1 MRYAQLFDLQT
12 GVDMRAWMVR
22 AGADGQREQQA
33 LAEGTLLPGWTAV
46 RTDLSGFQSQYA
58 LRTELR
64 SVYGEAKSERT
75 LGSWAGQMWRFV
87 NEMADGDVVVMPMK
101 SEWGTVAIG
110 RIAGAYNFDPS
121 AAPGCQHTRRVDWSP
136 ELRQKD
142 TLGPDLQASLGAL
155 PTLCELSRNDAAHRF
170 DSVYEQGVDPRAPSS
185 EESASEE
192 YLAGIA
198 GAVGRGEHPVAVIR
212 DLLAR
217 WGYFRRTSTSIEV
230 VTTALS
236 DYGLLAVPAITE
248 GTIDDEIQF
257 AADGASEADSPDDTR
272 MREQVEVSEEQID
285 SAQRTTQDV
294 VSGEIRY
301 AVGSLPSASTD
312 VAAVEAGTSLP
323 EALTTMAVRSYSQLA
338 VVDDA
343 NRLIGALTWE
353 SIAMAWA
360 SGNPKSVRD
369 AMVEAQ
375 SVATSEE
382 LLSLTRRISEYGYVF
397 VRDAD
402 GRVQG
407 IVTAADLTQKFGD
420 DQAPLI
426 QLDEIEK
433 RLGTHVRAHC
443 SDQELIENDVRV
455 PHAGKTLGTY
465 VLALK
470 RQPLWDKLGWRGVDQ
485 EIMYSLMDRV
495 RMIRNDVMHF
505 SPDPITPQELDTL
518 ASAMRMLRLITDD
531 GE

>member
-1 MRYAQLFDLQT
+1 
-12 GVDMRAWMVR
+12 MRAWMVR

-33 LAEGTLLPGWTAV
+33 LAAGNLLPGWTAV
-46 RTDLSGFQSQYA
+46 RADLSKFESQHA

-64 SVYGEAKSERT
+64 SVYGDAKSERT

-101 SEWGTVAIG
+101 SDWGMFAVGKIMG
-110 RIAGAYNFDPS
+110 SYNFEPN
-121 AAPGCQHTRRVDWSP
+121 AAPGCQHTRSVNWSTH
-136 ELRQKD
+136 LRPKD

-155 PTLCELSRNDAAHRF
+155 PTLCELSRNDAARRF
-170 DSVYEQGVDPRAPSS
+170 SSVFEQGVDPQAPSP

-198 GAVGRGEHPVAVIR
+198 AEVERGEHPGISVR
-212 DLLAR
+212 ELLAR
-217 WGYFRRTSTSIEV
+217 WGYFRRTSTSLEV

-248 GTIDDEIQF
+248 GTIDDRIQF
-257 AADGASEADSPDDTR
+257 AADATPEADSADDTR
-272 MREQVEVSEEQID
+272 TREQVEVSEEQID
-285 SAQRTTQDV
+285 TAKRTTQDV

-301 AVGSLPSASTD
+301 AVGSLPSASRD
-312 VAAVEAGTSLP
+312 VAALEASTSLSQ
-323 EALTTMAVRSYSQLA
+323 ALTRMAVDSYSQLA
-338 VVDDA
+338 VVDDG

-360 SGNPKSVRD
+360 SGNPRIVRD

-382 LLSLTRRISEYGYVF
+382 LLSLTSRISEYGYVF

-433 RLGTHVRAHC
+433 RLGRHVRAHC
-443 SDQELIENDVRV
+443 SDQELLDNDIRV
-455 PHAGKTLGTY
+455 PHTGKTLGTY

-485 EIMYSLMDRV
+485 EMMHALMDRV

-505 SPDPITPQELDTL
+505 SPDPITSQELDTL
-518 ASAMRMLRLITDD
+518 ASAMRMLRLITED

>member
-1 MRYAQLFDLQT
+1 
-12 GVDMRAWMVR
+12 MRAWMVR
-22 AGADGQREQQA
+22 AGAEGQREQQV
-33 LAEGTLLPGWTAV
+33 LSGGNLLPGWTAV
-46 RTDLSGFQSQYA
+46 RADISTYDAQHA
-58 LRTELR
+58 LRTKLR
-64 SVYGEAKSERT
+64 AVYGDAKSERT

-87 NEMADGDVVVMPMK
+87 NEMADGDIVVMPLK
-101 SEWGTVAIG
+101 SNWGMVAIG
-110 RIAGAYNFDPS
+110 RIVGSYIHDPS
-121 AAPGCQHTRRVDWSP
+121 AAPGCQHTRPVEWSREIRP
-136 ELRQKD
+136 KD

-155 PTLCELSRNDAAHRF
+155 PTLCELSRNDAAMRF
-170 DSVYEQGVDPRAPSS
+170 GNVFEQGIDPQAPSS
-185 EESASEE
+185 EETASDE
-192 YLAGIA
+192 YLARIA
-198 GAVGRGEHPVAVIR
+198 AEVERGEHPVASIR

-217 WGYFRRTSTSIEV
+217 WGYFRRTSASIEAI
-230 VTTALS
+230 TTALS
-236 DYGLLAVPAITE
+236 EYGLLAVPAITE
-248 GTIDDEIQF
+248 GTIDDQIQF
-257 AADGASEADSPDDTR
+257 AADAAPETDTAEANPT
-272 MREQVEVSEEQID
+272 REQVEVSEEQID
-285 SAQRTTQDV
+285 SAQRTSQDV

-301 AVGSLPSASTD
+301 AVGSLPSASRD
-312 VAAVEAGTSLP
+312 VAAVEASTSLP
-323 EALTTMAVRSYSQLA
+323 QALTRMAVDSYSQLA
-338 VVDDA
+338 VVDEA

-360 SGNPKSVRD
+360 SGRPESVRD

-382 LLSLTRRISEYGYVF
+382 LLSLTSRISDYGYVF

-433 RLGTHVRAHC
+433 RLGRHVRAHC
-443 SDQELIENDVRV
+443 SDKELAENDIRV
-455 PHAGKTLGTY
+455 PHNGKTLGTY

-485 EIMYSLMDRV
+485 DMMHSLMDRV
-495 RMIRNDVMHF
+495 RVIRNDVMHF
-505 SPDPITPQELDTL
+505 SPDPVTSRELETL
-518 ASAMRMLRLITDD
+518 ASAMRMLRLITED

>member
-1 MRYAQLFDLQT
+1 
-12 GVDMRAWMVR
+12 VRAWMVR
-22 AGADGQREQQA
+22 AGADGLREQQA
-33 LAEGTLLPGWTAV
+33 LTEGNLLPGWTAV
-46 RTDLSGFQSQYA
+46 VTDLSEYESQYA
-58 LRTELR
+58 LRSELR
-64 SVYGEAKSERT
+64 SVYGDAKSERT

-87 NEMADGDVVVMPMK
+87 NEMAVGDIVAMPMK
-101 SEWGTVAIG
+101 NTWGMVAVG
-110 RIAGAYNFDPS
+110 RITGPYIFDSS
-121 AAPGCQHTRRVDWSP
+121 AAPGCQHTRPVAWSQ
-136 ELRQKD
+136 ELRAKD

-155 PTLCELSRNDAAHRF
+155 PTLCELSRNDAADRF
-170 DSVYEQGVDPRAPSS
+170 NRVFEEGVDPLAPSS
-185 EESASEE
+185 EEAASEE

-198 GAVGRGEHPVAVIR
+198 AEVDRGEHPVATVR

-217 WGYFRRTSTSIEV
+217 WGYFRRTSTSVEV
-230 VTTALS
+230 ITTALS

-257 AADGASEADSPDDTR
+257 AADGTPEADSAEETGTR
-272 MREQVEVSEEQID
+272 ERVEVSEEQID
-285 SAQRTTQDV
+285 NAQRTTQDV

-301 AVGSLPSASTD
+301 AVGSLPSASSD
-312 VAAVEAGTSLP
+312 VAAVEANTRLP
-323 EALTTMAVRSYSQLA
+323 QALTRMAVDSYSQLA

-360 SGNPKSVRD
+360 SGNPKNVRD

-382 LLSLTRRISEYGYVF
+382 LLSLTSRISEYGYVF

-433 RLGTHVRAHC
+433 RLGSHVRAHC
-443 SDQELIENDVRV
+443 SDQDLMDNDVRV
-455 PHAGKTLGTY
+455 PNTGKTLGTY
-465 VLALK
+465 VTALK
-470 RQPLWDKLGWRGVDQ
+470 RQVIWDKLGWRGVDQ
-485 EIMYSLMDRV
+485 HMMHSLMDRV

-518 ASAMRMLRLITDD
+518 ASAMRMLRLITED
-531 GE
+531 GD